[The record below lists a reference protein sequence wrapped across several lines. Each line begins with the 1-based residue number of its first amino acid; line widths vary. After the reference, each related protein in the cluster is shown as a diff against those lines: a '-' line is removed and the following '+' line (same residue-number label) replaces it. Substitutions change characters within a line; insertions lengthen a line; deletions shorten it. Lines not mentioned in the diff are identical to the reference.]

1 MKVNI
6 TGYNEFQGRRIMPPP
21 WMVCPYIRRSSVGW
35 RTGFGGAYAEK
46 FQTWLKMM
54 TPKEKK
60 VYREMFPERITWK
73 GWWDGEDKTELLRYK
88 NYSTCAWR
96 EGGKPKYT
104 RAQLIKEWEE
114 GNGRPFCYFWD
125 HDEKDGTLTQSC
137 LSQWYPSK
145 FSVGIYQYNCM
156 EQYMMAEKADLFSD
170 EKVREKIFESDDP
183 AVIQALGRT
192 VIYLKQDVWD
202 EFKHSIV
209 VNGNWRKFTQ
219 NKKLRDFLHSTG
231 ENIIVEASPYDTIW
245 GIGASAYDEEA
256 RDPRDWKG
264 ENMLGFALMEVRD
277 ELRRVYRCE
286 SSCDWTYAKKK
297 SPGKNS

>member
-1 MKVNI
+1 
-6 TGYNEFQGRRIMPPP
+6 
-21 WMVCPYIRRSSVGW
+21 
-35 RTGFGGAYAEK
+35 
-46 FQTWLKMM
+46 
-54 TPKEKK
+54 
-60 VYREMFPERITWK
+60 
-73 GWWDGEDKTELLRYK
+73 
-88 NYSTCAWR
+88 
-96 EGGKPKYT
+96 
-104 RAQLIKEWEE
+104 
-114 GNGRPFCYFWD
+114 
-125 HDEKDGTLTQSC
+125 
-137 LSQWYPSK
+137 
-145 FSVGIYQYNCM
+145 
-156 EQYMMAEKADLFSD
+156 MMAEKADLFSD

-219 NKKLRDFLHSTG
+219 NKKLRD
-231 ENIIVEASPYDTIW
+231 
-245 GIGASAYDEEA
+245 SAYDEEA